1 MRRNVPLGGIAQTAW
16 GKSPLPLQVK
26 GLAALN
32 FSSMSERM
40 LTVRTDPDDEKG
52 AGAGSLDVVHRAGEG
67 TTMTGSGTGGVS
79 KGPTA
84 GPPSEGGCCPYSAG

>member
-1 MRRNVPLGGIAQTAW
+1 
-16 GKSPLPLQVK
+16 
-26 GLAALN
+26 
-32 FSSMSERM
+32 M
-40 LTVRTDPDDEKG
+40 LTVRADPDDERG

-84 GPPSEGGCCPYSAG
+84 GPPSEGGCCPYSA